1 MAPAGGNSPPA
12 PPGVGR
18 ACGSPSASHAIKSL
32 KRERR
37 GRNKYVITYVTFQ
50 RKIVCFVH
58 ARPCRIRAVKK
69 YTVTGDGPLLLPPHE
84 NFAYFSFLT
93 YTGRYPS
100 FVGRLSV
107 VRARHRPVCRA
118 EQPSWVRSGVSSVDS
133 SGVQQFTSYHA
144 SYHASYII
152 VYRIIG
158 PSRCGPAI
166 IGRAPGYEKA
176 ARGLRPGSAPA
187 ACPRSGGN
195 EKGL

>member
-18 ACGSPSASHAIKSL
+18 ACGSPSHAIK
-32 KRERR
+32 RE
-37 GRNKYVITYVTFQ
+37 
-50 RKIVCFVH
+50 
-58 ARPCRIRAVKK
+58 ARTKQVRDYLRYFSEKDRVLCPRTPLPNPCRKK
-69 YTVTGDGPLLLPPHE
+69 IHRDPVTVRSSYLHMKISLIFRYLH
-84 NFAYFSFLT
+84 
-93 YTGRYPS
+93 GRYPS